1 MTLEFSLRRRAA
13 RSRYMAI
20 VWLLLATL
28 ILVVTYISL
37 PLIAS
42 RTITTF
48 GKLESQPSGVGA
60 VAIQPTAD
68 NKAAPHIELYALG
81 VVTLALLAISFAC
94 FLLGRTA
101 FVEIELAARFA
112 GLADAVCIAGDS
124 FDNLEKAANLLA
136 PGTKYLSVPEIFS
149 IKDLGSVLEVL
160 KQTRPK

>member
-1 MTLEFSLRRRAA
+1 MTIEFSLRRRAV

-20 VWLLLATL
+20 LWLSLATL
-28 ILVVTYISL
+28 ILVGTYISL

-42 RTITTF
+42 RTIATF
-48 GKLESQPSGVGA
+48 RD
-60 VAIQPTAD
+60 IQPTAD
-68 NKAAPHIELYALG
+68 NKALHIELYALG
-81 VVTLALLAISFAC
+81 VVTLALLAIGFAC

-124 FDNLEKAANLLA
+124 FDHLEKAANLLV

-149 IKDLGSVLEVL
+149 
-160 KQTRPK
+160 T

>member
-1 MTLEFSLRRRAA
+1 MTLEFSLRRRAV
-13 RSRYMAI
+13 RSRYMAML
-20 VWLLLATL
+20 WLLLAIL
-28 ILVVTYISL
+28 ILVGTYISL

-48 GKLESQPSGVGA
+48 RNLELQPSA
-60 VAIQPTAD
+60 APIQLAAD

-124 FDNLEKAANLLA
+124 FDNLEKAVNLLA

-149 IKDLGSVLEVL
+149 IKDLGSMLDLV
-160 KQTRPK
+160 KDIKK

>member
-1 MTLEFSLRRRAA
+1 MTLEFSLRRRAV

-20 VWLLLATL
+20 LWLTLATT
-28 ILVVTYISL
+28 ILVGTYVSL

-48 GKLESQPSGVGA
+48 RNIELQPSGVRA
-60 VAIQPTAD
+60 VQPTAD
-68 NKAAPHIELYALG
+68 NKTAPHIELYALG
-81 VVTLALLAISFAC
+81 VLTLALLAISFAC

-124 FDNLEKAANLLA
+124 FARKSGKSL
-136 PGTKYLSVPEIFS
+136 GTGDKVSV
-149 IKDLGSVLEVL
+149 GSRNFLY
-160 KQTRPK
+160 

>member
-1 MTLEFSLRRRAA
+1 
-13 RSRYMAI
+13 MAI
-20 VWLLLATL
+20 LWLTLATT
-28 ILVVTYISL
+28 ILVGTYVSL

-48 GKLESQPSGVGA
+48 RNIELQSSGVRA
-60 VAIQPTAD
+60 VQPTAE

-124 FDNLEKAANLLA
+124 LDNLEKAANLLA

-149 IKDLGSVLEVL
+149 IKDLGSVLEIL
-160 KQTRPK
+160 KQTKPR

>member
-1 MTLEFSLRRRAA
+1 MTIEFSLRRRAV

-20 VWLLLATL
+20 LWLSLATL
-28 ILVVTYISL
+28 ILVGTYISL

-42 RTITTF
+42 RTIATF
-48 GKLESQPSGVGA
+48 RD
-60 VAIQPTAD
+60 IQPTAD
-68 NKAAPHIELYALG
+68 NKAPHIELYALG
-81 VVTLALLAISFAC
+81 VVTLALLAIGFAC

-124 FDNLEKAANLLA
+124 FDHLEKAANLLV

-149 IKDLGSVLEVL
+149 TKDLGSVLQVL
-160 KQTRPK
+160 KEIRPK